1 MATGIIDDIL
11 SSPTHLLPST
21 QEIIEAFV
29 DIPIGTIAIIIGIIF
44 WLGILWIPLK
54 GIDRRDNTAG
64 MMYGLF
70 MCFCA
75 AALFIVPTG
84 QRDETTN
91 YLGIAVTLIVI
102 FGAAK
107 FRWIYR
113 GQNLKNFQ
121 EISPEETSK

>member
-1 MATGIIDDIL
+1 MAAGIIDDIL
-11 SSPTHLLPST
+11 SSQTYLLPST
-21 QEIIEAFV
+21 QEIVEAFV
-29 DIPIGTIAIIIGIIF
+29 DIPISIIAIVIGIIF

-54 GIDRRDNTAG
+54 GIDRRDTTAG

-75 AALFIVPTG
+75 AALFIVPQG
-84 QRDETTN
+84 QQDETTN
-91 YLGIAVTLIVI
+91 YLGIAMTLIVI
-102 FGAAK
+102 FGTAK